1 MDAARLKDC
10 LEGVTTIP
18 VLPFAADGSADVD
31 GHLRNV
37 RYLLDNN
44 GLAGGLQRVV
54 AVAGTSLIQHLDEE
68 EQTPL
73 IAATGRE
80 MGDQGALVSG
90 IAPQGGAADRLVLAQ
105 LQSER
110 PPDAFLIMPLSG
122 VYDPEGYLDTMRRL
136 GDAHGPNGARFV
148 VYMRNARDADAIR
161 RLLTDSEYFVG
172 VKIGTGTEDVEAMV
186 SAVGPDNMVIWG
198 IGELNSTAAR
208 KLGARGHTS
217 GTAIVA
223 AGLAD
228 ALSNAHRRGDYD
240 EALRLE
246 DAIRGLEEI
255 RFRHGRMYNY
265 SAVVEAMILGGF
277 DDVVAGEGH
286 PLNPRVPAGIADE
299 VLKALAPIRGY
310 HAK

>member
-1 MDAARLKDC
+1 MNAARLKEC

-18 VLPFAADGSADVD
+18 VLPFAADGSVDTD
-31 GHLRNV
+31 GHLVNV
-37 RYLLDNN
+37 RYLLRNN
-44 GLAGGLQRVV
+44 SLADGLQRVV
-54 AVAGTSLIQHLDEE
+54 AVAGTSLIQHVDEA

-73 IAATGRE
+73 IAATGAE
-80 MGDQGALVSG
+80 LGDRGALVSG
-90 IAPQGGAADRLVLAQ
+90 IAPQGGSADRLVAAQ

-110 PPDAFLIMPLSG
+110 PPNAFLIMPLNG
-122 VYDPEGYLDTMRRL
+122 VYDPEGYLDTMQRL
-136 GDAHGPNGARFV
+136 GDAHGPSGARFV
-148 VYMRNARDADAIR
+148 VYMRNARDARAIR
-161 RLLTDSEYFVG
+161 RLLLASEYFIG
-172 VKIGTGTEDVEAMV
+172 VKIGTGVEDVEPMV
-186 SAVGPDNMVIWG
+186 SSVGQDNMVIWG

-228 ALSNAHRRGDYD
+228 SLSNAHRRGDYA

-246 DAIRGLEEI
+246 DAIRRLEEI

-277 DDVVAGEGH
+277 EDVVAGEGH
-286 PLNPRVPAGIADE
+286 PLNPRVPADVADE
-299 VLKALAPIRGY
+299 VRKALEPIRGY
-310 HAK
+310 HA

>member
-1 MDAARLKDC
+1 MDAARLRDC

-18 VLPFAADGSADVD
+18 VLPFGADGSLDTD

-44 GLAGGLQRVV
+44 GLADGIDRVV
-54 AVAGTSLIQHLDEE
+54 AVAGTSLIQHLDEAD
-68 EQTPL
+68 QTPL

-80 MGDQGALVSG
+80 IGDKGVLVSG
-90 IAPQGGAADRLVLAQ
+90 IAAQGRAADRLVAAQ

-110 PPDAFLIMPLSG
+110 PPDAFLIMPLNG
-122 VYDPEGYLDTMRRL
+122 VYDPAGYLDTMRRL
-136 GDAHGPNGARFV
+136 GDAHGPDGGRFV
-148 VYMRNARDADAIR
+148 VYMRNARDAGVIR
-161 RLLTDSEYFVG
+161 ELLLSSEHFIG
-172 VKIGTGTEDVEAMV
+172 VKIGTGIEDVEPMV
-186 SAVGPDNMVIWG
+186 SAVGSDNMVIWG

-217 GTAIVA
+217 GTAVVA
-223 AGLAD
+223 AGVAD
-228 ALSNAHRRGDYD
+228 SLNNAHRQGDYD
-240 EALRLE
+240 EALQLE

-286 PLNPRVPAGIADE
+286 PLNPRVPADVARE
-299 VLKALAPIRGY
+299 VEKALEPIREH
-310 HAK
+310 HA